1 MFTMSLQKQFQTMGN
16 VFMGGVLRSPLHALL
31 SRNTLLITFKGR
43 RSGKQYTTPVNYAL
57 VGDHIF
63 VTSMKDRTWWRNLR
77 GGAQVALRLQGK
89 RVTGWG
95 EVIEDVDSVGSSLM
109 AYLRASPNFARYFE
123 VEVDSEGHLV
133 EADIA
138 RAARLRVMV
147 KIKKDG

>member
-1 MFTMSLQKQFQTMGN
+1 MFTMSLQKKFQIMGN
-16 VFMGGVLRSPLHALL
+16 VFMGGILRSPLHALL

-77 GGAQVALRLQGK
+77 GGAQVTLRLQGK
-89 RVTGWG
+89 KVSGWG
-95 EVIEDVDSVGSSLM
+95 EVIEDVGSSLM

-133 EADIA
+133 EADVA
-138 RAARLRVMV
+138 RAARPRVMV
-147 KIKKDG
+147 KIKKDGCKS